1 MTGLNL
7 KRYIA
12 GKWGPKIICGIMW
25 REDELI
31 LVLTQEEAWELLSRC
46 LNSTDV
52 DNDVSKVVLKKLA
65 RVLQCAQMEQ
75 PAGTKAA

>member
-1 MTGLNL
+1 M
-7 KRYIA
+7 
-12 GKWGPKIICGIMW
+12 
-25 REDELI
+25 

-52 DNDVSKVVLKKLA
+52 DNETSKTVLKKLA

-75 PAGTKAA
+75 NARAA

>member
-1 MTGLNL
+1 
-7 KRYIA
+7 
-12 GKWGPKIICGIMW
+12 MW
-25 REDELI
+25 REEELM

-52 DNDVSKVVLKKLA
+52 DNETSKTVLKKLA

-75 PAGTKAA
+75 NARAA